1 MAYEVLARKW
11 RPRTF
16 SEVVGQQHVLQVLSK
31 AFESERLHHA
41 YLFTGTRGVGKT
53 TLARIVAKCLNCVEG
68 VSAEPCGVCEF
79 CRGIDEGNF
88 PDMLEVDAASRTRV
102 EEMRELLSDSSY
114 APTRGRFK
122 VYLIDEVHMLST
134 HSFNALLKTLEEPPA
149 HIKFLFATTD
159 PQKLPATILSR
170 CLQFHLK
177 HLSAA
182 EINAQLAKILEQEQL
197 AFEPEAVMQLARAA
211 DGSMRDGL
219 SLLDQAINYCA
230 DGVTQAETS
239 RMLGLLP
246 HESFS
251 ALVQALAGRDP
262 DAVMQAV
269 AGLREMS
276 PSFQD
281 ILDRLARVFHAS
293 AMAAEGVGASPPEG
307 MEEWVPAINRAY
319 STADLQLSYQIL
331 LQGKRDLQHAPDE
344 QTGLEMT
351 LLRLLCFVPADW
363 QGVAASAPESA
374 PAPNPE
380 TEAPR
385 PSATEPEAAA
395 EAPLL
400 SPAEPAAEPPA
411 PRVRIEWGED
421 LDWEALTGRLDIR
434 GNARVLAS
442 NCTVKRI
449 AGNALE
455 LVCDESYTIDA
466 ASKDRLQTALCKH
479 FERDIELRIG
489 SGVPH
494 QETAARK
501 NERVREEQVQEARK
515 ESETAPVLL
524 ALQEELDA
532 RQVDSRA
539 LDAAPDAAES

>member
-16 SEVVGQQHVLQVLSK
+16 SEVVGQQHVLQVLAK

-177 HLSAA
+177 HLNTS
-182 EINAQLAKILEQEQL
+182 EIHAQLAKILEQEQL
-197 AFEPEAVMQLARAA
+197 AFESEAVMQLARAA

-230 DGVTQAETS
+230 DGLTQAETG

-246 HESFS
+246 QESFG
-251 ALVQALAGRDP
+251 ALVQALAGREP
-262 DAVMQAV
+262 EAVMQAV
-269 AGLREMS
+269 AGLREVS

-281 ILDRLARVFHAS
+281 ILDRLAGMFHAC
-293 AMAAEGVGASPPEG
+293 AMAAEGVGAPPPEG
-307 MEEWVPAINRAY
+307 MEEWVDAINRAY
-319 STADLQLSYQIL
+319 STADLQLGYQIL

-363 QGVAASAPESA
+363 EGA
-374 PAPNPE
+374 PAPVAKPAPAPAPKAAE
-380 TEAPR
+380 EVAPR
-385 PSATEPEAAA
+385 PAEEAAA
-395 EAPLL
+395 EPPQA
-400 SPAEPAAEPPA
+400 PAAWKE
-411 PRVRIEWGED
+411 G
-421 LDWEALTGRLDIR
+421 LDWEALTGQLDIR

-442 NCTVKRI
+442 HCSVER
-449 AGNALE
+449 LE
-455 LVCDESYTIDA
+455 GDTLDLTCDQGYAVDA
-466 ASKDRLQTALCKH
+466 ASKDRLQAALGKH
-479 FERDIELRIG
+479 FARDIELRI
-489 SGVPH
+489 SAGVPQ
-494 QETAARK
+494 QETAAQK
-501 NERVREEQVQEARK
+501 SERVREEQVQEAQR
-515 ESETAPVLL
+515 EGETAPVLL
-524 ALQEELDA
+524 ALQEKMDA
-532 RQVDSRA
+532 RQVESRMH
-539 LDAAPDAAES
+539 DAAPDAAES